1 MVEELLSGARDLL
14 QNTKSDVISDVV
26 HTQTLREFYSPV
38 NLRCP
43 AEITVASCQKTS
55 QKKKVSKTIKR
66 K

>member
-14 QNTKSDVISDVV
+14 QNTKSDVIY
-26 HTQTLREFYSPV
+26 TQTLREFYSPE

-43 AEITVASCQKTS
+43 AEITVASFQKTS